1 MEFLDFAAPI
11 EQRSFDDERIDD
23 DMKARY
29 GLEARTMQEQ
39 LLMNAL
45 IQRDALFQESKEK
58 TCHQPRTYL
67 AVLTPIAVLPVS
79 LSSSCERN

>member
-45 IQRDALFQESKEK
+45 IQRDALLQESKEK
-58 TCHQPRTYL
+58 TRHQEH
-67 AVLTPIAVLPVS
+67 IW
-79 LSSSCERN
+79 LS